1 MITSR
6 KSLLLRT
13 IGESVSK
20 IRPIKFSVKNTDNV
34 YQILRKAKRLKDIDG
49 YKTVYISP
57 NRTNEERLSRRT
69 LVNELKKKR
78 LEDQSSH
85 YFIRKGEIVK
95 AEEFYDANG

>member
-1 MITSR
+1 M
-6 KSLLLRT
+6 
-13 IGESVSK
+13 
-20 IRPIKFSVKNTDNV
+20 

-69 LVNELKKKR
+69 LVNNELKQKR

-85 YFIRKGEIVK
+85 YFIRKGKIVK